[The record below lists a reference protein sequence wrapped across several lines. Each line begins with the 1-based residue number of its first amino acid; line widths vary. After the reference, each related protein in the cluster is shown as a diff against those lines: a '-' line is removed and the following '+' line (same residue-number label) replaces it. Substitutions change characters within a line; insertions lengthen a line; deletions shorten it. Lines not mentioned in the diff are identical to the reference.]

1 MNGPDLRDIHLPDA
15 VSWWPL
21 APGWWLL
28 AVLVVALALLAWH
41 RLSRPGRKPL
51 RALSLDELA
60 RIRAAVDAGEDGHA
74 ALNELAGL
82 LRRILISYRGRDG
95 YADSTGTA
103 WAAQLRE
110 LSPAGF
116 TDADLELLVAARY
129 RREVDADLAALL
141 DACER
146 WIGNLPPEAPR
157 AAA

>member
-28 AVLVVALALLAWH
+28 AILVLALALLSWYWFV
-41 RLSRPGRKPL
+41 RRGRKPL

-60 RIRAAVDAGEDGHA
+60 RIRAALESGENQRA
-74 ALNELAGL
+74 TLNELAGL

-95 YADSTGTA
+95 YADSTGPA

-116 TDADLELLVAARY
+116 SDADLELLGAARY